1 MAVKYDRE
9 FLTGTVTVLILN
21 LLAERERYGYEIL
34 QEAAR
39 RSDGAFALKEGT
51 LYPALHQMARSG
63 LVAATWRDSDAG
75 RARKYYRLTAK
86 GRRVAQAKTAQ
97 WTSLSRAMDAILGR
111 GHA

>member
-1 MAVKYDRE
+1 MAIEYDRE

-51 LYPALHQMARSG
+51 LYPALHQMARAG
-63 LVAATWRDSDAG
+63 LVIGTWRDSPAG
-75 RARKYYRLTAK
+75 RARKYYRLTPK
-86 GRRVAQAKTAQ
+86 GRRVARAKTDQ
-97 WTSLSRAMDAILGR
+97 WTSLSRAMQAILGR